1 MRKNKKNFGD
11 QGEWRQIVEN
21 KKYELYKT
29 EQDANKRHYK
39 SSEKVKKLAPIG
51 EGTKSRRGLEAN

>member
-29 EQDANKRHYK
+29 DHEANKRHYQ
-39 SSEKVKKLAPIG
+39 SS
-51 EGTKSRRGLEAN
+51 

>member
-11 QGEWRQIVEN
+11 QAEWRSIIEA

-29 EQDANKRHYK
+29 
-39 SSEKVKKLAPIG
+39 
-51 EGTKSRRGLEAN
+51 

>member
-11 QGEWRQIVEN
+11 QAEWRSIVEN

-29 EQDANKRHYK
+29 ENESRRHYQ
-39 SSEKVKKLAPIG
+39 STEKVRKLAPINDG
-51 EGTKSRRGLEAN
+51 SHSKRGLEII

>member
-11 QGEWRQIVEN
+11 QGEWRNIMEN

-29 EQDANKRHYK
+29 ENDPKKHYQ
-39 SSEKVKKLAPIG
+39 STEKVRKLMPIDG
-51 EGTKSRRGLEAN
+51 YNSKRVAEA